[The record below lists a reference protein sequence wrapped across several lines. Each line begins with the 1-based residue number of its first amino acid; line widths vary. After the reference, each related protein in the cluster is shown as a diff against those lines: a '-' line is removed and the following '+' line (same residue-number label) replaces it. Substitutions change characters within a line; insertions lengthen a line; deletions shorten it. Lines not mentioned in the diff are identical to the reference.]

1 MKNEEGS
8 VFKRRPPPAAGC
20 VCVHVYACV
29 CTCVHVCV
37 NVYVHACMCVCWGGA
52 GSRASEFQAEQ
63 LPAQP

>member
-1 MKNEEGS
+1 MRKGQCS
-8 VFKRRPPPAAGC
+8 KGVLHLQLGVY
-20 VCVHVYACV
+20 VCMCMHV

-37 NVYVHACMCVCWGGA
+37 RVYVHACMCVCWGGA